1 MQFSRFAAI
10 AVCSVL
16 AWSQAEAAA
25 PILIPMDEPA
35 TTLASPASANPEIL
49 AFQYNFGANPVATMV
64 TANPLLCGNTAAATA
79 GASAI
84 GINPVYYSANG
95 LANPVTSGSN
105 VSFSSFVFGA
115 SSNQPT
121 VSAVASGA
129 TNLNYNGSQV
139 KFGGDPLDALVC
151 YGLTSTDGVNFVH
164 KVTRDLFADG
174 FEVAG
179 TDGLIG
185 NSTIALN
192 VLQLPTAGNGNYYF
206 YTIDVTIPPL
216 PAGTDCNLLDC
227 NFALIEGYDTSVL
240 DPSAAV
246 SQWCLAQTSN
256 PTSCGPTGGGTAP
269 LGGGININYSNYA
282 SSGISLAAPIAPAP
296 AKVLHFYVYRKLL
309 SGATLP
315 ASGAPVVMA
324 ALFSPL
330 DLLENKLDDN
340 VATGN
345 NTLANVAP
353 SVATDS
359 TFTNAVAALHENTD
373 SGTLTFNISDSD
385 SSESSTGPYL
395 LTASV
400 KLNLPGGIQVP
411 IDAVN
416 CDSSSTNYQSA
427 PVNRTCTIDIPLNNP
442 TFWDASVA
450 TQYQG
455 QFNNVA
461 TDTTNGTYASGVS
474 ASIQIVATDAQGKN
488 SAPVSVPV
496 HIFTSKNDAPLVTF
510 INVAQWPLVTDPN
523 DSPNQYPTFTC
534 SVSGGT
540 NSGGCGAPNQF
551 NTSLISIDFSN
562 AAVLTGVPGPTAAF
576 DELASQTTVA
586 NNYTGIDGGNVDC
599 TNEQAADIF
608 APSSQT
614 YGGGGP
620 LISIASGSG
629 TASVGYKV
637 NFAIPSA
644 APATTVSALCSLAN
658 TISDAM
664 QGGGTFPTP
673 EQAASSTQ
681 KFRIVVNP

>member
-1 MQFSRFAAI
+1 MQFSRFATI
-10 AVCSVL
+10 AACTGL
-16 AWSQAEAAA
+16 AWSQAGAAA
-25 PILIPMDEPA
+25 LNLIPMDEPV
-35 TTLASPASANPEIL
+35 TTLASPASANPTIP
-49 AFQYNFGANPVATMV
+49 AFQYNFGTNPVATMV
-64 TANPLLCGNTAAATA
+64 TANPLLCGNTAAPTA
-79 GASAI
+79 GTSAI
-84 GINPVYYSANG
+84 GVNPVYYSANG
-95 LANPVTSGSN
+95 LANPVTN
-105 VSFSSFVFGA
+105 VNSVLFNPFVFGA

-121 VSAVASGA
+121 VSAIAYGA
-129 TNLNYNGSQV
+129 TNLNYDGSQV
-139 KFGGDPLDALVC
+139 QFGGDPMDALVC
-151 YGLTSTDGVNFVH
+151 YGLDANGVH

-185 NSTIALN
+185 NST
-192 VLQLPTAGNGNYYF
+192 VTVSVFHLPAGAGDYYA
-206 YTIDVTIPPL
+206 YTVDVTIPPL
-216 PAGTDCNLLDC
+216 PSGTNCNSLDC
-227 NFALIEGYDTSVL
+227 NFALIEGYDSSVL
-240 DPSAAV
+240 DPGNG
-246 SQWCLAQTSN
+246 QWCLAPAGAQ
-256 PTSCGPTGGGTAP
+256 SCSSPPPAGGTSPVA
-269 LGGGININYSNYA
+269 GDININYSNFTA
-282 SSGISLAAPIAPAP
+282 LTNLAAPIAPAS
-296 AKVLHFYVYRKLL
+296 AKQLHFVVVRYLK
-309 SGATLP
+309 SGVSALP
-315 ASGAPVVMA
+315 SSGAPVAMA

-353 SVATDS
+353 SVTTDS
-359 TFTNAVAALHENTD
+359 TFTTALAALQENTD
-373 SGTLTFNISDSD
+373 SGTLTFSISDPD
-385 SSESSTGPYL
+385 SPESGSNL
-395 LTASV
+395 LTANV
-400 KLNLPGGIQVP
+400 TLNLPTGIAVP
-411 IDAVN
+411 VAPTCTLVPN
-416 CDSSSTNYQSA
+416 NPSA
-427 PVNRTCTIDIPLNNP
+427 ALPVTRTCTIDIPLNNP

-450 TQYQG
+450 AQYQG

-488 SAPVSVPV
+488 SAAVQVPV
-496 HIFTSKNDAPLVTF
+496 HIFSKTNNPPMVSF
-510 INVAQWPLVTDPN
+510 INATQWPLVTDPN

-534 SVSGGT
+534 AVSAGT

-620 LISIASGSG
+620 LISIATGNG

-644 APATTVSALCSLAN
+644 APATAVSALCSLAN

-664 QGGGTFPTP
+664 QGGGAFPPP
-673 EQAASSTQ
+673 EQAAPSAQ